1 MRYVPAC
8 FAWITALA
16 QAKQSINSQKS
27 STLGYK
33 NTFVTLLVNVYM
45 QQQRPRIPLG
55 AHLIIKHFA
64 YSHHGIYAGRGR
76 VIHYS
81 GFAHLFKKHP
91 IEITSLQNFCR
102 GKKFIIQHYASPK
115 FTGRKAVRRM
125 RSRMHEN
132 NYHLIINNCEHLCT
146 WAITGVESSPQVF
159 RMMNRLT
166 TIGYVSSAMSFMN
179 SIFLTVTT
187 TSFALALYIKK
198 KLRDKAKQRLAGYP
212 LFNEQDTKNPS

>member
-1 MRYVPAC
+1 MHV
-8 FAWITALA
+8 
-16 QAKQSINSQKS
+16 QKD
-27 STLGYK
+27 G
-33 NTFVTLLVNVYM
+33 F
-45 QQQRPRIPLG
+45 PLG
-55 AHLIIKHFA
+55 THLIVKHFG

-91 IEITSLQNFCR
+91 IEMTSIESFSH
-102 GKKFIIQHYASPK
+102 GKKIIVQSYSNPK
-115 FTGRKAVRRM
+115 FKGRKVVRRM

-166 TIGYVSSAMSFMN
+166 TIGYVSSLMSFM
-179 SIFLTVTT
+179 SSMMLTVTT
-187 TSFALALYIKK
+187 TCFALVFYIKK
-198 KLRDKAKQRLAGYP
+198 KLREKAKMQMPVYTYLKR
-212 LFNEQDTKNPS
+212 EEHKNR

>member
-1 MRYVPAC
+1 MRV
-8 FAWITALA
+8 
-16 QAKQSINSQKS
+16 QKD
-27 STLGYK
+27 G
-33 NTFVTLLVNVYM
+33 F
-45 QQQRPRIPLG
+45 PLG
-55 AHLIIKHFA
+55 THLIVKHFG

-91 IEITSLQNFCR
+91 IEMTSIENFSH
-102 GKKFIIQHYASPK
+102 GKKIIVQSYSNPK
-115 FTGRKAVRRM
+115 FKGRKVVRRM

-166 TIGYVSSAMSFMN
+166 TIGYVSSLMSFM
-179 SIFLTVTT
+179 SSMMLTVTT
-187 TSFALALYIKK
+187 TCFALVFYIKK
-198 KLRDKAKQRLAGYP
+198 KLREKAKMQMPVYTYLKR
-212 LFNEQDTKNPS
+212 EEHKNR

>member
-1 MRYVPAC
+1 MHV
-8 FAWITALA
+8 
-16 QAKQSINSQKS
+16 QKD
-27 STLGYK
+27 G
-33 NTFVTLLVNVYM
+33 F
-45 QQQRPRIPLG
+45 PLG
-55 AHLIIKHFA
+55 THLIVKHFG

-91 IEITSLQNFCR
+91 IEMTSIENFSH
-102 GKKFIIQHYASPK
+102 GKKIIVQSYSNPK
-115 FTGRKAVRRM
+115 FKGRKVVRRM

-166 TIGYVSSAMSFMN
+166 TIGYVSSLMSFM
-179 SIFLTVTT
+179 SSMMLTVTT
-187 TSFALALYIKK
+187 TCFALVFYIKK
-198 KLRDKAKQRLAGYP
+198 KLREKAKMQMPVYTYLKR
-212 LFNEQDTKNPS
+212 EEHKNR

>member
-1 MRYVPAC
+1 MHV
-8 FAWITALA
+8 
-16 QAKQSINSQKS
+16 QKG
-27 STLGYK
+27 GY
-33 NTFVTLLVNVYM
+33 
-45 QQQRPRIPLG
+45 PLG
-55 AHLIIKHFA
+55 SHLIVKHFG

-91 IEITSLQNFCR
+91 IEITSIENFSH
-102 GKKFIIQHYASPK
+102 GKKILVQQYSHPK
-115 FTGRKAVRRM
+115 FKGRKVVRRM

-166 TIGYVSSAMSFMN
+166 TIGYISSLMTYMSSMM
-179 SIFLTVTT
+179 LTVTT
-187 TSFALALYIKK
+187 TCFALVFYMKK
-198 KLRDKAKQRLAGYP
+198 KLREKAKMKMPVYSYLKRQNP
-212 LFNEQDTKNPS
+212 KNR

>member
-1 MRYVPAC
+1 MH
-8 FAWITALA
+8 
-16 QAKQSINSQKS
+16 
-27 STLGYK
+27 
-33 NTFVTLLVNVYM
+33 
-45 QQQRPRIPLG
+45 QQTPRIPLG
-55 AHLIIKHFA
+55 AHLIIKHLG

-91 IEITSLQNFCR
+91 IEITSLEAFCH
-102 GKKFIIQHYASPK
+102 GKKFKIQPYRAPK
-115 FTGRKAVRRM
+115 YTGRKVVRRM

-146 WAITGVESSPQVF
+146 WAITGIESSPQVV

-179 SIFLTVTT
+179 SMMLTVTT
-187 TSFALALYIKK
+187 TCFALVFYIKK
-198 KLRDKAKQRLAGYP
+198 KLREKAKMQISVYTELKQQ
-212 LFNEQDTKNPS
+212 EHKKH